1 MFLEEKWRGREGE
14 REREREREGG
24 GGGLIDEKV
33 GKVHYHKLAKQI
45 FMHLFRK

>member
-1 MFLEEKWRGREGE
+1 MERERRRINERAWERG
-14 REREREREGG
+14 RERERGG
-24 GGGLIDEKV
+24 GRLIDEKV